1 MDNLFVA
8 TWWLDLGDQ
17 FGNSVWG
24 NQQFEAIFRGNQ

>member
-17 FGNSVWG
+17 YGNYIQG
-24 NQQFEAIFRGNQ
+24 NLWFEAISGVYR